1 MWMLSFPLLG
11 MFLKNCSLSIAY
23 NSVVFVGD
31 GSTSSAMD
39 YGGYEDIIV
48 SERSVEKEDSSQ
60 FELAGKMFVDSKA
73 ETYAEKK

>member
-1 MWMLSFPLLG
+1 

-31 GSTSSAMD
+31 GSTSSAVD
-39 YGGYEDIIV
+39 HGEYEDIIV

-60 FELAGKMFVDSKA
+60 FELAGKMFVNSKVISPC
-73 ETYAEKK
+73 